1 MGMRESHVHTQ
12 PQIFVCWVSVG
23 CPETQHTHIS
33 KTPSCSCSLWAT
45 SQPAIH
51 PFPLVCVGVNMS
63 RVPAH
68 QVMPVAGLTPAQKH
82 RAVRT
87 FFAHLSEKDDGG
99 RHAGDV
105 LGYCDTIF
113 DYHLYNLS
121 STSVAER
128 RRMRQA
134 TIKAVTQEHA
144 VSLWVELEVGWY
156 FESQHNPRARR
167 LQQGRALFRRLLVPS
182 VGFSLPLLGGSTDN
196 PLAGIAQPITL
207 RRPPNQSQVRI
218 SGRPREAVLL
228 LWRVPATA
236 ARQQRPVGDRPAG
249 GSTRYIQPRAV

>member
-1 MGMRESHVHTQ
+1 
-12 PQIFVCWVSVG
+12 
-23 CPETQHTHIS
+23 
-33 KTPSCSCSLWAT
+33 
-45 SQPAIH
+45 
-51 PFPLVCVGVNMS
+51 MS

-207 RRPPNQSQVRI
+207 RRPPNQTDHRKAKYEFLDGHGKPFYCYGECQLRLQDNSDQWVIGPPVAALDTFSHVRFN
-218 SGRPREAVLL
+218 GVCPLKQGELL
-228 LWRVPATA
+228 AELFPSEVGLIILRMALDAEVAPAKVRTA
-236 ARQQRPVGDRPAG
+236 KRRRL
-249 GSTRYIQPRAV
+249 